1 MNINRNNYEEYFLLY
16 ADNELP
22 AAEKEAVDVFV
33 AEHPD
38 LKEELE
44 MLLLSV
50 LPAGDTVFSDKEL
63 LYRTTDTGS
72 LVNMTNFESFFVR
85 YCDDELTN
93 EEKAATELFVY
104 RHPEFQV
111 DFELIQQARLRPDTT
126 LSFPGRESLY
136 RHEKNKQRPLVIRW
150 LSVAAAAM
158 LLLLSGLF
166 WLNTRKEQAQPVNAG
181 IARTAAPAPS
191 SPNGNAV
198 TLPANTGNNEQQPK
212 NENNSNPAT
221 ERGTNGNAQPVLA
234 RTVQPAQQPAN
245 QPARPAT
252 ETETPVASLPAAGG
266 VALPT
271 LVANDASRP
280 AVTENAAGSLALT
293 VPKAALA
300 DQASNTPE
308 YVYVNTDDSPSRED
322 YIYVSGAEENRK
334 TPLRGFF
341 RKAGRVLEQNNPLGT
356 EKKRSGV
363 FTASAEQ

>member
-33 AEHPD
+33 TEHPD
-38 LKEELE
+38 LKDELD
-44 MLLLSV
+44 MLLLAV
-50 LPAGDTVFSDKEL
+50 LPASGPVFNDKEL

-111 DFELIQQARLRPDTT
+111 DFELIQQARLQPDTT

-136 RHEKNKQRPLVIRW
+136 RRENNKQRPLVVRW

-158 LLLLSGLF
+158 LLLLAGLF
-166 WLNTRKEQAQPVNAG
+166 WLNTRKDQVQPVSAG
-181 IARTAAPAPS
+181 VARTEAPAPS
-191 SPNGNAV
+191 SPTGNAV
-198 TLPANTGNNEQQPK
+198 TLPANTGNNNRQPQRG
-212 NENNSNPAT
+212 NNSDPASA
-221 ERGTNGNAQPVLA
+221 RGTNGDAQPVLA
-234 RTVQPAQQPAN
+234 RTIQPAQQPGDKPVEAGN
-245 QPARPAT
+245 
-252 ETETPVASLPAAGG
+252 EIPVASLPVADKS
-266 VALPT
+266 ALPT
-271 LVANDASRP
+271 LAANDAP
-280 AVTENAAGSLALT
+280 KPTESTAGSLALT
-293 VPKAALA
+293 APKAGLA

-308 YVYVNTDDSPSRED
+308 YVYVNTDNSPSRED

-341 RKAGRVLEQNNPLGT
+341 RKAGRLLEQNNPLGT
-356 EKKRSGV
+356 EKKRGGV

>member
-16 ADNELP
+16 ADNELS

-38 LKEELE
+38 LKEELD

-50 LPAGDTVFSDKEL
+50 LPAGDTVFNDKEL

-111 DFELIQQARLRPDTT
+111 DFELIQQARLRPDAT

-136 RHEKNKQRPLVIRW
+136 RREKDDQRPLIIRRI
-150 LSVAAAAM
+150 SVAAAAM
-158 LLLLSGLF
+158 LLLLAGLF
-166 WLNTRKEQAQPVNAG
+166 WLNRKEQAKPVEAG
-181 IARTAAPAPS
+181 IARTEAPAPS
-191 SPNGNAV
+191 SPTGNAV
-198 TLPANTGNNEQQPK
+198 TLPANTGNTERQLK
-212 NENNSNPAT
+212 SGNSNSPAP
-221 ERGTNGNAQPVLA
+221 ERSTNSNAQPVLV
-234 RTVQPAQQPAN
+234 RNV

-252 ETETPVASLPAAGG
+252 GTETPVASLPVTGKVG
-266 VALPT
+266 LPT
-271 LVANDASRP
+271 LAASDASRP

-293 VPKAALA
+293 APKAALA
-300 DQASNTPE
+300 DQASNNTPE
-308 YVYVNTDDSPSRED
+308 YVYVNTDNSPSRED

-341 RKAGRVLEQNNPLGT
+341 RKAGRVLEQNNPLST